1 MSGVFDTQRKL
12 SVDEQIERYASLMNN
27 RKAAY
32 QSLTESAAED
42 AKKRN
47 VSAALEAVD
56 RANEAEMARQSA
68 MEAMTATQAA
78 ANRRRS
84 LASLESRLFEEG
96 KEILW
101 KKILFETVYDACWI
115 DAPVK
120 RQIIKPLYETF
131 ESTLGFLQEV
141 CPKSFTKSG
150 TQLLETLNTIVT
162 EAAKCASKRIAKEA
176 MDDPTSD
183 PDEIKF
189 NLDPEEEEKFDQDLS
204 DLGKDDIA
212 DKVKDKVLT
221 VIQDEKEASKKKADA
236 MKELDDEKA
245 DDEDEDDEDDSEDSE
260 DDDKSDDDEEKPKD
274 DDSDDSDDEDDEDK
288 DKDKKKDKK
297 KSKKSDDE
305 DDSDDDDD
313 SEDEKKSKKK
323 DKDDDDDIPSED
335 DFAEDITEG
344 IVIGKTAPTE
354 FYTVIAK
361 LFGDLYKKSPG
372 NNSSDMMLK
381 VSKANRIDITNAR
394 SAERTKKTSFYRVLN
409 LSMDDVGKIIKQHGF
424 KLGTA
429 KAFGAG
435 LYYLKKLKE
444 GYVEAN
450 IQEAYKAEYAGYS
463 SGAGYAAGDLAYG
476 GSTQM
481 TYLKQCKVIVS
492 YRAKATSSMIDRYA
506 IESTGYITGKTE
518 GDIAMETLIR
528 EKNMRDLNNTS
539 AGSIFE
545 AMMMFNR
552 VGAESDAVIEG
563 VTIDTDQVMHA
574 SLMESIAQYTV
585 LETLHTM
592 GIVNLTTVDTRNIR
606 KAFMED
612 MNALSAGND
621 STGKKMARI
630 GTTKYKRNTD
640 KNAMTQH
647 SNMMEPGV
655 MSASED
661 I

>member
-47 VSAALEAVD
+47 VNAALEAVD
-56 RANEAEMARQSA
+56 RENEAKMARQSA
-68 MEAMTATQAA
+68 MEAMTATQTA

-101 KKILFETVYDACWI
+101 KKVLFETVYDACWI

-120 RQIIKPLYETF
+120 KQIIRPLYETF
-131 ESTLGFLQEV
+131 ESTIGFLQEV

-150 TQLLETLNTIVT
+150 TQLLETLDTIIT

-183 PDEIKF
+183 PDDIKF

-245 DDEDEDDEDDSEDSE
+245 DDEDEDDEDDSEDSG
-260 DDDKSDDDEEKPKD
+260 DDKSDDGDESKD
-274 DDSDDSDDEDDEDK
+274 DDSDDSDDDDEDK
-288 DKDKKKDKK
+288 DKDKKKK
-297 KSKKSDDE
+297 KSKKSDDDDE
-305 DDSDDDDD
+305 DDSDD
-313 SEDEKKSKKK
+313 EDGENDKDKKDKDKKKSKKK
-323 DKDDDDDIPSED
+323 DDDDEDNMPSED
-335 DFAEDITEG
+335 DFDEDISEG
-344 IVIGKTAPTE
+344 
-354 FYTVIAK
+354 TVVK
-361 LFGDLYKKSPG
+361 
-372 NNSSDMMLK
+372 
-381 VSKANRIDITNAR
+381 SKA
-394 SAERTKKTSFYRVLN
+394 
-409 LSMDDVGKIIKQHGF
+409 
-424 KLGTA
+424 
-429 KAFGAG
+429 
-435 LYYLKKLKE
+435 
-444 GYVEAN
+444 
-450 IQEAYKAEYAGYS
+450 
-463 SGAGYAAGDLAYG
+463 
-476 GSTQM
+476 
-481 TYLKQCKVIVS
+481 
-492 YRAKATSSMIDRYA
+492 
-506 IESTGYITGKTE
+506 
-518 GDIAMETLIR
+518 DIALEALIR
-528 EKNMRDLNNTS
+528 EKNRRSLNNAS

-552 VGAESDAVIEG
+552 IGAESDAVIEG
-563 VTIDTDQVMHA
+563 VDISIDQAMHA

-592 GIVNLTTVDTRNIR
+592 GIINLTTVDTRTIR

-640 KNAMTQH
+640 KTVMTQH
-647 SNMMEPGV
+647 SDMMEPGAV
-655 MSASED
+655 GSGEE
-661 I
+661 